1 MKNIVVTGGTKGIGA
16 TIVKNLCSEGYNV
29 FSIYKSNE
37 NAANEQKKEL
47 KGFSLHTYKADI
59 SNYDEVEKMVK
70 DIKSKYRNV
79 DILINNAGIA
89 QYKTYEDITYKDWLE
104 TIQINLTSTFIV
116 TQAFLPLLIASEKA
130 KIINMSSIAA
140 FNGGMVG
147 PHYAA
152 SKAGQIGLTHYYAK
166 ALAALNIMVNSI
178 APALIET
185 DMTKGK
191 INAEKIPLM
200 RSGKTDDI
208 WTAVK
213 FLIDNDFITGQTL
226 HINGGLFFS

>member
-1 MKNIVVTGGTKGIGA
+1 MKNIIVTGGTKGIGA
-16 TIVKNLCSEGYNV
+16 SIVKNLCSEGYNV
-29 FSIYKSNE
+29 FSIYNSNDK
-37 NAANEQKKEL
+37 AANEQKKEL
-47 KGFSLHTYKADI
+47 EEFSLHTYKADI

-79 DILINNAGIA
+79 DILINNAGIS
-89 QYKTYEDITYKDWLE
+89 QYKTHEDITYEDWLE

-152 SKAGQIGLTHYYAK
+152 SKAGQIGLTH
-166 ALAALNIMVNSI
+166 
-178 APALIET
+178 
-185 DMTKGK
+185 
-191 INAEKIPLM
+191 
-200 RSGKTDDI
+200 
-208 WTAVK
+208 
-213 FLIDNDFITGQTL
+213 
-226 HINGGLFFS
+226 